1 MQGVVAVVASEPVT
15 EREHKLSLLLDLGA
29 LLAREVDLDAL
40 LGAIGTRIARALQAE
55 RATVYLVDAATGDL
69 RSRIAD
75 LPELREIRL
84 AQGQGVAGWVAESGQ
99 AVNLTD
105 ASKDPRYFPG
115 VDRETGFVTR
125 TVLAA
130 PVRDARGAIRG
141 VIQVLNKRS
150 GTFTDDDLAFLQL
163 LASQAAGALERTTL
177 RAAAGEARGVTV
189 RGVFNHIVGSSAP
202 MRAVYEQVARAAA
215 VDATVLLGGE
225 TGVGKGIFAR
235 AIHANS
241 KRRDG
246 PFVTVDC
253 TTLPEA
259 LMESELFGHERGSFT
274 GADKRVAGK
283 VEVAAGGTLFLDE
296 VGELPL
302 TMQSRL
308 LRLLQDRAF
317 ERIGSRTT
325 QRADVRIVAATH
337 RDLAALAEDGR
348 FRRDLYYRLRV
359 VEIVVAPLRDRGGDE
374 VVSLAEHFLELY
386 ARRHERPGVTF
397 TPGALLALRAHP
409 WPGNVR
415 ELEHAVERAVVLCPG
430 DRVEPAHLGLL
441 AERSPAPTVTD
452 GGVTLPLGL
461 PLDEVERRYVAA
473 TLAHCH
479 QNQSEA
485 ARVLGV
491 GRNTL
496 RRKSAPPAPSTR
508 KR

>member
-1 MQGVVAVVASEPVT
+1 M
-15 EREHKLSLLLDLGA
+15 
-29 LLAREVDLDAL
+29 LARAVHD
-40 LGAIGTRIARALQAE
+40 GSG
-55 RATVYLVDAATGDL
+55 
-69 RSRIAD
+69 RSGEYVIVSCA
-75 LPELREIRL
+75 
-84 AQGQGVAGWVAESGQ
+84 
-99 AVNLTD
+99 N
-105 ASKDPRYFPG
+105 
-115 VDRETGFVTR
+115 
-125 TVLAA
+125 LAA
-130 PVRDARGAIRG
+130 ELFD
-141 VIQVLNKRS
+141 
-150 GTFTDDDLAFLQL
+150 
-163 LASQAAGALERTTL
+163 
-177 RAAAGEARGVTV
+177 
-189 RGVFNHIVGSSAP
+189 
-202 MRAVYEQVARAAA
+202 
-215 VDATVLLGGE
+215 
-225 TGVGKGIFAR
+225 
-235 AIHANS
+235 
-241 KRRDG
+241 
-246 PFVTVDC
+246 
-253 TTLPEA
+253 
-259 LMESELFGHERGSFT
+259 SELFGHEKGSFT
-274 GADKRVAGK
+274 GASASSRGLAL
-283 VEVAAGGTLFLDE
+283 AANRGTLFLDE

>member
-1 MQGVVAVVASEPVT
+1 MLASALVT

-29 LLAREVDLDAL
+29 LLGREVDLDTL
-40 LGAIGTRIARALQAE
+40 LEAIGARIARALQAD
-55 RATVYLVDAATGDL
+55 RVTVFLVDAATGEL

-75 LPELREIRL
+75 LPEIHEIRL
-84 AQGQGVAGWVAESGQ
+84 AQGVGLAGWVAASGH
-99 AVNLTD
+99 AVNLPD
-105 ASKDPRYFPG
+105 AARDPRYFPG

-141 VIQVLNKRS
+141 VIQALNKR
-150 GTFTDDDLAFLQL
+150 GGPFTDDDLAFLQL
-163 LASQAAGALERTTL
+163 LAAQAAGALERTTL

-189 RGVFNHIVGSSAP
+189 RGVFNHIVGSSPP
-202 MRAVYEQVARAAA
+202 MRAVYEQITRAAA

-225 TGVGKGIFAR
+225 TGAGKGILAR

-241 KRRDG
+241 RRREG

-274 GADKRVAGK
+274 GADKRVKGK
-283 VEVAAGGTLFLDE
+283 VEVAEGGTLFLDE

-308 LRLLQDRAF
+308 LRLLQERAF
-317 ERIGSRTT
+317 ERIGSRIT

-337 RDLAALAEDGR
+337 RDLAALAAEGR

-359 VEIVVAPLRDRGGDE
+359 VEIVVPALRDRGGDE
-374 VVSLAEHFLELY
+374 VVGLAAHFLELY
-386 ARRHERPGVTF
+386 ARRHGRPPLAF
-397 TPGALLALRAHP
+397 DPAALRALRVHP

-415 ELEHAVERAVVLCPG
+415 ELEHAVERAVVLCPD
-430 DRVEPAHLGLL
+430 DRVAPEHLGLV
-441 AERSPAPTVTD
+441 AATTPAAAAVD
-452 GGVTLPLGL
+452 GGITLPLGL
-461 PLDEVERRYVAA
+461 PLAEVERRYVAA
-473 TLAHCH
+473 TLAHCN

-496 RRKSAPPAPSTR
+496 RRKGVSPPSTR
-508 KR
+508 RA